1 MVVGRRVVGL
11 GGGRRCCFLL
21 LSVFVFLSL
30 PFFGRCGRNWNTE
43 TTALELPGG
52 SGRSYVSG
60 STTTTSMER
69 IFGRLGAG
77 SEGREEGLMIRSLQ
91 DIFDLPVYKHRWVKD
106 PPPDPRH
113 WAFLCAFIFFS
124 FSFPCPLLLA
134 RVFRRTAVASLGMD
148 PEKCGFGQQGAF
160 CACAF
165 FVTSWDCCSGA
176 ERTAKLDFGILSHHG
191 AHSVRT
197 M

>member
-1 MVVGRRVVGL
+1 MSL
-11 GGGRRCCFLL
+11 M
-21 LSVFVFLSL
+21 LSFSGMGIMQSMNF
-30 PFFGRCGRNWNTE
+30 PHH
-43 TTALELPGG
+43 TT
-52 SGRSYVSG
+52 SG
-60 STTTTSMER
+60 STITTSMDS
-69 IFGRLGAG
+69 IGRLGAG
-77 SEGREEGLMIRSLQ
+77 SEGREGGLMIRSLQ
-91 DIFDLPVYKHRWVKD
+91 DIFDLPVYKHRWTKD

-113 WAFLCAFIFFS
+113 WAFLCAFIFF

-134 RVFRRTAVASLGMD
+134 RLFRRTAVASLGMV
-148 PEKCGFGQQGAF
+148 PEKCGFGQQGAL

-165 FVTSWDCCSGA
+165 FVPSWDCCSGA